1 MFQMLTAFAV
11 GLVVLC
17 LVGKIISLPLQ
28 LVWKL
33 ITNSIIGAILLWVVK
48 IFAVKVQITFLS
60 ALIAGFFGVP
70 GVIAVL
76 LYTYL

>member
-1 MFQMLTAFAV
+1 MFEMLTAFAV

-33 ITNSIIGAILLWVVK
+33 ITNSIIGAILLGW
-48 IFAVKVQITFLS
+48 S
-60 ALIAGFFGVP
+60 RSSP
-70 GVIAVL
+70 SRCRSHS
-76 LYTYL
+76 